1 MLPGETA
8 AVSTGRVQHL
18 IANTASLVTN
28 DMVNRVITFFVYALI
43 ARYLGPYEFGQMS
56 LTLTIFYL
64 LQSLAPVGL
73 KILIVREVAKNK
85 ECSGEY
91 LVNGSLV
98 AFSTSVAAFLLMGF
112 FLFLMKYSSDT
123 VGIILVVSLGLIPYS
138 ITAVCEALLQSHEK
152 IKYITAANVP
162 VSIVRGIAA
171 FALLASGLSLIWIG
185 VLFFVTFTATLI
197 FEWLLVSKHIARPV
211 WNIDRSLLR
220 QIGRSSIT
228 FLGLQTVIA
237 ITGSILPIFLSKS
250 AGEIE
255 VGLLNAANQL
265 MAPILLISQS
275 TVMSLFPR
283 MCQKFN
289 NSPDGLG
296 KISERLL
303 EILFTFTLPCT
314 IGLFFFAQQALLI
327 LYEKTEFSQ
336 STMILQIMVWI
347 LIFRAITSVLGRVLM
362 ASQRERTL
370 LNIMLAE
377 AVLTL
382 ALCFWL
388 VPGWKLAGAAYVAI
402 IIGLIDLVLH
412 IGFTWRVAGNIH
424 YGRSFWKPVLASLA
438 MSGLILLSLDIG
450 LNIWITILISGAG
463 YALFWVILAILENG
477 SWPQVL
483 KHYQV
488 QQ

>member
-1 MLPGETA
+1 MPVKPTSKSAGK
-8 AVSTGRVQHL
+8 VRHL
-18 IANTASLVTN
+18 ITNTASLVTN
-28 DMVNRVITFFVYALI
+28 DMVNRAITFIVYALI
-43 ARYLGPYEFGQMS
+43 ARYLGAYEFGQMS

-73 KILIVREVAKNK
+73 KIMLVREVASNK
-85 ECSGEY
+85 ERSGEY

-98 AFSTSVAAFLLMGF
+98 AFITSVIAFILMGC
-112 FLFLMKYSSDT
+112 FLILMDYSRDT
-123 VGIILVVSLGLIPYS
+123 VVIILVVSLGLIPYS

-162 VSIVRGIAA
+162 VSIIRGFAA
-171 FALLASGLSLIWIG
+171 FAMLAGGLSLIWIG
-185 VLFFVTFTATLI
+185 VLFFVTFTATLV
-197 FEWLLVSKHIARPV
+197 FEWLLVSKHVARPE

-220 QIGRSSIT
+220 QISRASIT

-237 ITGSILPIFLSKS
+237 VTGSILPIFLSKS
-250 AGEIE
+250 SGEIE

-289 NSPDGLG
+289 SSPDGLG

-303 EILFTFTLPCT
+303 EILFTFTMPCT

-327 LYEKTEFSQ
+327 LYEKAEFTRSA
-336 STMILQIMVWI
+336 TILQIMVWI
-347 LIFRAITSVLGRVLM
+347 LVFRAITSVLGRVLM

-370 LNIMLAE
+370 LNIMIAE
-377 AVLTL
+377 AILTL
-382 ALCFWL
+382 GLCFWL
-388 VPGWKLAGAAYVAI
+388 IPVWKLAGAAYVAI
-402 IIGLIDLVLH
+402 IIGLLDLVLH
-412 IGFTWRVAGNIH
+412 IGFTWKVSGNIH
-424 YGRSFWKPVLASLA
+424 YGRSFWKSILASLA
-438 MSGLILLSLDIG
+438 MSGLILLFMNNEV
-450 LNIWITILISGAG
+450 NIWITILISGAV
-463 YALFWVILAILENG
+463 YSLFWAILAILENG
-477 SWPQVL
+477 SWPRVL

-488 QQ
+488 RQ

>member
-1 MLPGETA
+1 
-8 AVSTGRVQHL
+8 
-18 IANTASLVTN
+18 
-28 DMVNRVITFFVYALI
+28 MVNRAITFIVYALI

-73 KILIVREVAKNK
+73 KILLVRDVAKNK
-85 ECSGEY
+85 ERSGEY

-98 AFSTSVAAFLLMGF
+98 AFITSVFAFLLMGC
-112 FLFLMKYSSDT
+112 FLLLMKYSRDT

-162 VSIVRGIAA
+162 VSMVRGIAA
-171 FALLASGLSLIWIG
+171 FAMLAGGLSLIWIG
-185 VLFFVTFTATLI
+185 VLFFVTFTATLV
-197 FEWLLVSKHIARPV
+197 FEWLLVSKNVASPV
-211 WNIDRSLLR
+211 WNIDMPLLR
-220 QIGRSSIT
+220 QIGKLSIT

-237 ITGSILPIFLSKS
+237 VTGSILPIFLSKS
-250 AGEIE
+250 AGEVE
-255 VGLLNAANQL
+255 VGLLTAANQL

-283 MCQKFN
+283 MCQKFDS
-289 NSPDGLG
+289 SPDGLG

-314 IGLFFFAQQALLI
+314 IGLFFFAEQALLI
-327 LYEKTEFSQ
+327 LYEKTAFTQ

-370 LNIMLAE
+370 LKIMIAE

-388 VPGWKLAGAAYVAI
+388 IPGWKLAGAAYVAI
-402 IIGLIDLVLH
+402 IIGLLDLILH
-412 IGFTWRVAGNIH
+412 ISFTWRVAGNIH
-424 YGRSFWKPVLASLA
+424 YGRSFWKPVLASMV
-438 MSGLILLSLDIG
+438 MSGIILLSRDNDV
-450 LNIWITILISGAG
+450 NIWITILIAGAG
-463 YALFWVILAILENG
+463 YTISWLILAILENG
-477 SWPQVL
+477 SWPRVL
-483 KHYQV
+483 QHYQV
-488 QQ
+488 RQ